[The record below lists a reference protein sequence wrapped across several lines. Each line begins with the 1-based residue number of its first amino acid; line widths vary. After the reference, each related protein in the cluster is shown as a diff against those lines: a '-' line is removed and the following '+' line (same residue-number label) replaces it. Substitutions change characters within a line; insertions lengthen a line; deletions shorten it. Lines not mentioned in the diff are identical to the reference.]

1 LSPGRDRSAILVH
14 HSTWLSGDP
23 VIAVRG
29 LRFRYRADQPAVL
42 DGIDLDIPA
51 GARCLLIGANGAGKT
66 TLLRV
71 LGGKHL
77 VPAASVQVLGRPAF
91 HDTDLAGMV
100 EYLGSSFPFEVDLR
114 VGEIVAGVRPVDP
127 ARRDRLIALLG
138 VDLDWHMH
146 RVSDGQRRRVQILL
160 GLMRPRAVLLLDE
173 ITTDLD
179 LLARQDLLDF
189 LREESD
195 GRSVTIVYATHILD
209 RLESWATHL
218 CAVRAGRVAWMGPVD
233 EMPELAAARAAGR
246 ASPLYEAVLAWLRGS
261 PALL

>member
-1 LSPGRDRSAILVH
+1 VH
-14 HSTWLSGDP
+14 HRTALSAEP
-23 VIAVRG
+23 TISVRD
-29 LRFRYRADQPAVL
+29 LHFRYRADQPAVL
-42 DGIDLDIPA
+42 NGVDLEIQS

-71 LGGKHL
+71 LGGKHM
-77 VPAASVQVLGRPAF
+77 VPEASVRVLGRPAF

-100 EYLGSSFPFEVDLR
+100 EYLGSSFPFDVDLR
-114 VGEIVAGVRPVDP
+114 VGEVVAGVRQVDP
-127 ARRDRLIALLG
+127 TRRDRLIALLG

-160 GLMRPRAVLLLDE
+160 GLMHPRQVLLLDE

-189 LREESD
+189 LRDESE

-218 CAVRAGRVAWMGPVD
+218 CAVKAGRVAWMGPVE
-233 EMPELAAARAAGR
+233 EMPELARARAAGR
-246 ASPLYEAVLAWLRGS
+246 PSPLYDAVLAWLRGS